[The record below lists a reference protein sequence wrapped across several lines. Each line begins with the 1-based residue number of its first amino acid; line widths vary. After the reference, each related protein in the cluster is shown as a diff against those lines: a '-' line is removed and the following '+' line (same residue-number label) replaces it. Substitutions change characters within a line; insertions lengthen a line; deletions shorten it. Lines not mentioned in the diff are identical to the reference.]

1 LVWAGTFSVRKG
13 AHYLLEA
20 WRGWNPGKAAVL
32 DVFGSVALPDSLMK
46 DLPENVVL
54 HGPVARQR
62 VLDEFVR
69 GDLLVFPT
77 LCDGFG
83 LVVLEAMSR
92 GLPVLT
98 TTQAGAGDL
107 VENRV
112 NGLVVEAASADRLAE
127 ALQSAADNRDELG
140 MMRADALKTAEA
152 NQWKDYGAK
161 LRKAIL

>member
-1 LVWAGTFSVRKG
+1 
-13 AHYLLEA
+13 
-20 WRGWNPGKAAVL
+20 VL

-62 VLDEFVR
+62 VLDEFLR

-77 LCDGFG
+77 MCDGFG

-112 NGLVVEAASADRLAE
+112 NGLIVEAGNSERLVE
-127 ALQSAADNRDELG
+127 ALEWATSNREALG
-140 MMRADALKTAEA
+140 KMRAAALETASK
-152 NQWKDYGAK
+152 NQWKDYGVR
-161 LRKAIL
+161 LREALGRLA